1 MSMEIKWTYQEQAP
15 IKLKT
20 FLKQKGLSRRLLATI
35 RNDNGQVE
43 VNGKSGRIVDKLY
56 PNDQVWLRLPV
67 EKNRKQS
74 LAKSYVPLKIIYE
87 DRDFLIIDKPAR
99 VATIPSRLHPVDS
112 LVNRVAGYYDLRGY
126 QGIIPHVATRLDR
139 DTSGLVLFAKHRLAH
154 ALLDQQLRQHEID
167 KRYWALLTGPVT
179 WTKLEVN
186 QPIARLATS
195 TMKRGVAADGKAAL
209 TDFEVIQRLG
219 KATLCQVKLHTGRT
233 HQIRVHSQYL
243 GHPLVGD
250 ELYGGNIELPL
261 QRQALHC
268 QQLSFYHP
276 FLEKQLRFVSELPA
290 DMQGYIEKNR

>member
-1 MSMEIKWTYQEQAP
+1 M
-15 IKLKT
+15 
-20 FLKQKGLSRRLLATI
+20 
-35 RNDNGQVE
+35 V
-43 VNGKSGRIVDKLY
+43 
-56 PNDQVWLRLPV
+56 
-67 EKNRKQS
+67 
-74 LAKSYVPLKIIYE
+74 
-87 DRDFLIIDKPAR
+87 IDKPAR
-99 VATIPSRLHPVDS
+99 VATSPSRLHPVDS

-154 ALLDQQLRQHEID
+154 ALLDQQLRQHAID
-167 KRYWALLTGPVT
+167 KRYWALLTGSVT

-209 TDFEVIQRLG
+209 TDFEVIHRLG

>member
-1 MSMEIKWTYQEQAP
+1 MEIKWTYQEQAP

-87 DRDFLIIDKPAR
+87 DRDFLVIDKPAR

-139 DTSGLVLFAKHRLAH
+139 DTSGLVFFDKHRLAH

-195 TMKRGVAADGKAAL
+195 TMKRGVAADGKA
-209 TDFEVIQRLG
+209 V
-219 KATLCQVKLHTGRT
+219 
-233 HQIRVHSQYL
+233 
-243 GHPLVGD
+243 
-250 ELYGGNIELPL
+250 
-261 QRQALHC
+261 
-268 QQLSFYHP
+268 
-276 FLEKQLRFVSELPA
+276 
-290 DMQGYIEKNR
+290 

>member
-1 MSMEIKWTYQEQAP
+1 MEIKWTYQEQAP
-15 IKLKT
+15 IKLNR

-87 DRDFLIIDKPAR
+87 DRDFLVIDKPAR

-219 KATLCQVKLHTGRT
+219 KATLCRVKLHTGRT

>member
-1 MSMEIKWTYQEQAP
+1 MEITWTYQEQAP

-20 FLKQKGLSRRLLATI
+20 FLKKKGLSRRLLATI

-87 DRDFLIIDKPAR
+87 DRDFLVIDKPAR

-112 LVNRVAGYYDLRGY
+112 LVKRVAGYYDLRGY

-268 QQLSFYHP
+268 QQLRFYHP